1 MKPSNNTK
9 SSTTTS
15 NQIKSSLPSTTI
27 ISNETSPLPS
37 TTIISNKA
45 SSLPSTTT
53 TFNEASSSLTMTEN
67 QTSASRTN
75 FNQLILRSD
84 LEQYIMEHISSYSKN
99 ICDFSG
105 VKGNDEM
112 KKEINQLYRD
122 HRKTSIKST
131 IVFKANKT
139 RTTPTQQILLK
150 NKKLYLHVDGN
161 DDFI

>member
-1 MKPSNNTK
+1 MTRVKGAKPRSKTKSVEQRTRLPLALKPSNNTK

-105 VKGNDEM
+105 GKGNDEM

-122 HRKTSIKST
+122 HRKTAIKST
-131 IVFKANKT
+131 IVFKA
-139 RTTPTQQILLK
+139 
-150 NKKLYLHVDGN
+150 
-161 DDFI
+161 